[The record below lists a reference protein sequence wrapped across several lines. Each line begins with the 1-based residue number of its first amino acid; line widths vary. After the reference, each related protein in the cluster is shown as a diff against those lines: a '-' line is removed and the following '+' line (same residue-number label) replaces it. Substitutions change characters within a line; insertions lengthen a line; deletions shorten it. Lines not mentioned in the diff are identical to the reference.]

1 MRQDLSWPHALGL
14 VGLVIWLFAGLVVS
28 FGFMLTL
35 SWAWSTFVRTSFWIQ
50 LLTWGVVLAPA
61 LGLIAALVT
70 ERTVRKHGVV
80 VMTTALM
87 IQLFSLFTPMLV
99 T

>member
-1 MRQDLSWPHALGL
+1 VSWPHAVGL

-28 FGFMLTL
+28 FGFVVTMI
-35 SWAWSTFVRTSFWIQ
+35 WAWSNFVQTSLWVQ
-50 LLTWGVVLAPA
+50 LLAWGVVLAPA
-61 LGLIAALVT
+61 LGLIAAVVT
-70 ERTVRKHGVV
+70 EKTVRKHGVA
-80 VMTTALM
+80 VMATALL